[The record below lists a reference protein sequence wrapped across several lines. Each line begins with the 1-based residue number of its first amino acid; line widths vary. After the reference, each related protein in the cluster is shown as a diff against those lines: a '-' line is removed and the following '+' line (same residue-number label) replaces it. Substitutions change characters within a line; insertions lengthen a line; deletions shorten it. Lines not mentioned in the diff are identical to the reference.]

1 MLSWYHYGIVQK
13 NMGAYAAAVVSFEKA
28 ANLAKSLNE
37 SRYLGLIYRN
47 ISSSFSLSNNIPSA
61 ILYIKKA
68 IDCFRSNPEDS
79 LYLQY
84 AIGSLATL
92 YYVDGNYEE
101 SSSALEE
108 IINSENIGIKRSVNS
123 LQAKICIMAKGDYR
137 AGIQQYLGISQKHLS
152 YHDCSTIA
160 LAYNYLNN
168 RDSSNYWINRAYSLA
183 KDQADSATI
192 DYIASNIYYNRGRVD
207 EAYGLLKHSTMVQDS
222 LTRVILSESVSSAQR
237 DFFREEAEKES
248 IKLAENRR
256 RSLLSGVI
264 GVLVFLLI
272 IIILLI
278 RSWKKDQWLKD
289 LMAKEAIQGQ
299 SIRQLS
305 KDNATLLSTHYS
317 ERIRQIDNIAREY
330 YLADSKA
337 QKDIVF
343 KQFKEY
349 VGNLSNSEQFYLS
362 IEKDL
367 NMYCNGVME
376 KLRLQVPS
384 IQNQNLKNIILFFA
398 GLSYETVA
406 IITRAQ
412 SINGLKMQRS
422 RLRKAIETSNATDK
436 ALFLEM
442 LEIKRP
448 QARKK
453 KE

>member
-1 MLSWYHYGIVQK
+1 
-13 NMGAYAAAVVSFEKA
+13 
-28 ANLAKSLNE
+28 
-37 SRYLGLIYRN
+37 
-47 ISSSFSLSNNIPSA
+47 
-61 ILYIKKA
+61 
-68 IDCFRSNPEDS
+68 
-79 LYLQY
+79 
-84 AIGSLATL
+84 
-92 YYVDGNYEE
+92 
-101 SSSALEE
+101 
-108 IINSENIGIKRSVNS
+108 
-123 LQAKICIMAKGDYR
+123 
-137 AGIQQYLGISQKHLS
+137 
-152 YHDCSTIA
+152 
-160 LAYNYLNN
+160 
-168 RDSSNYWINRAYSLA
+168 
-183 KDQADSATI
+183 
-192 DYIASNIYYNRGRVD
+192 
-207 EAYGLLKHSTMVQDS
+207 MVQDS